1 MFSMLKL
8 PSHREQHATGRTG
21 WLRASVLGANDGL
34 VSTASL
40 ILGVASAGAD
50 RGAVITAGI
59 AGLAAGA
66 MSMAAGEYVSVSSQR
81 DAERADLARETRE
94 LQDDPEGE
102 MAELAGI
109 YEDRGL
115 SPELSRQVA
124 EELSKGDVLAAHARE
139 ELGITDYAQARPMQ
153 AAVASALSFAVG
165 AMLPLLAVLPP
176 YGQAAR
182 IWVTVAVTLVGLVLL
197 GAVGAMLGKAPVLRA
212 AARVVFWGAAAMA
225 ITSLIGALVGTAV

>member
-1 MFSMLKL
+1 MFAMLKP
-8 PSHREQHATGRTG
+8 PSHREHHATGRTG

-109 YEDRGL
+109 YEARGL
-115 SPELSRQVA
+115 SPELSWQVA
-124 EELSKGDVLAAHARE
+124 EELSKGDVLAAHARD

-153 AAVASALSFAVG
+153 AAVASAG
-165 AMLPLLAVLPP
+165 ARSTAGGVRDSLPAQN
-176 YGQAAR
+176 GHHR
-182 IWVTVAVTLVGLVLL
+182 E
-197 GAVGAMLGKAPVLRA
+197 APFA
-212 AARVVFWGAAAMA
+212 AAAAASSA
-225 ITSLIGALVGTAV
+225 SVGRSSRPGATNTARPVRSS